1 MDDKTIVM
9 FLIDQMDLRHNQEIK
24 DLLKPMASGDID
36 GVDVEALTSTVNRQG
51 LKANENDV
59 RRALMSSYYGGM
71 LSETMKRKATPYVF
85 DPQKFSWAKDAKE
98 GKKEK
103 KAKKG
108 FFRRL
113 FK

>member
-1 MDDKTIVM
+1 MNDETIVM
-9 FLIDQMDLRHNQEIK
+9 FLIDQIQVKHNQEIE

-36 GVDVEALTSTVNRQG
+36 GVDVEALTSTVSRQG
-51 LKANENDV
+51 LKANENDI
-59 RRALMSSYYGGM
+59 RRALMSSHYGGM
-71 LSETMKRKATPYVF
+71 LSELFKRKATPYVF

-108 FFRRL
+108 FFRKL